1 MVRSVAV
8 LLWAQAF
15 GLTAAQPAQLTLDP
29 PWSPVF
35 VEETVML
42 TCQGPPAAPRGPIA
56 WYVNGDFWHKTESN
70 QLLVSMEKPRS
81 NSYQCQSP
89 GSELSHPI
97 SLAFSNGTGAGGAR
111 GRPAAAALPGLGQ
124 PRHEPGALLARQSRH
139 HPGAE
144 AGRAAASGR
153 ADQRQRPLSLHGHR
167 PPLFTFLEEVRGGVG
182 DCARALLGPSAER
195 GQLRRAPGRKQP
207 HPELCHPPQPP
218 PALHHPPAP
227 LLPRR
232 RHPGR
237 PRGLS
242 QLPGAGSRVGRLR
255 GVLLRGADGN
265 GERTEAQRPDSHR
278 CATSARLRGGPGG
291 AAPRGAAGAGR
302 APGAELL
309 GGGGHGA
316 HLLLLAPAGPGAGPG
331 EQPPLRDR
339 RGPAQRRRPVPLRG
353 LQRAG
358 RGPQHGGACHR
369 HGAGG
374 RGHHRRAGDRA
385 GGDGR
390 GKPQPEL
397 LGAGGDRAGGLRLAA
412 QRAPAGHGLGAAAG
426 PGIRGVG
433 PRRDLPVRGQQPA
446 QPPAGL
452 QGSQPGPGPLGDSPA
467 LHRRGRRGERVPPGA
482 ARCHRG
488 PGVAPP
494 APAPCRGRRREGP
507 GKDPCG
513 ASRLLGSARPRR
525 RGLGHAGARVQQRV
539 SQGARRGGRALLHR
553 HHQEKGQGRPRATL
567 PGGAGA
573 TRHLRGAAWPLP
585 RCCGSGARPTA
596 ERQLR
601 ERAPA
606 VSCAGPRRPGGEKAG
621 R

>member
-97 SLAFSNGTGAGGAR
+97 SLAFSNDWLVLQV
-111 GRPAAAALPGLGQ
+111 PALAVLEGDLLPL
-124 PRHEPGALLARQSRH
+124 RC
-139 HPGAE
+139 
-144 AGRAAASGR
+144 RAWGNRDMSQVRFWRGR
-153 ADQRQRPLSLHGHR
+153 ADITREPKQAELLLQAVQTSDSGRYHCTATVRH
-167 PPLFTFLEEVRGGVG
+167 FLPSWKKSEEVLVTVQELFSAPVLSVGSSAEPLEGSNLTLSCVTRLSPLRPYITLRHLFYQDDAILAGPEDSPNYQVQAVGLADSGAYSCEVQTETASVRKRSAPIVIAVRRVPVSGVALEVQPLGGQLVQG
-182 DCARALLGPSAER
+182 ERLVLSCSVAAGTGPISFSWHRQGRARALASSPRYEIAAARPSDG
-195 GQLRRAPGRKQP
+195 GQYHCVASN
-207 HPELCHPPQPP
+207 
-218 PALHHPPAP
+218 
-227 LLPRR
+227 
-232 RHPGR
+232 
-237 PRGLS
+237 GLAVARS
-242 QLPGAGSRVGRLR
+242 T
-255 GVLLRGADGN
+255 GVHV
-265 GERTEAQRPDSHR
+265 T
-278 CATSARLRGGPGG
+278 
-291 AAPRGAAGAGR
+291 
-302 APGAELL
+302 
-309 GGGGHGA
+309 
-316 HLLLLAPAGPGAGPG
+316 
-331 EQPPLRDR
+331 
-339 RGPAQRRRPVPLRG
+339 VM
-353 LQRAG
+353 
-358 RGPQHGGACHR
+358 
-369 HGAGG
+369 
-374 RGHHRRAGDRA
+374 
-385 GGDGR
+385 
-390 GKPQPEL
+390 
-397 LGAGGDRAGGLRLAA
+397 GGDRAGGLRLAA